1 MSRLAVLAS
10 LILTLAGCAGSVP
23 EAPVTSL
30 VSTNTTNTAG
40 RIHITVDPCTIV
52 PASVIERQQL
62 NKGTPR
68 SDSQT
73 NGDIENVFCKYRSQ
87 NEYYL
92 TVAASNYTLE
102 MLKKT
107 TNHWDQREF
116 ELNGR
121 HVLSAYTSPQPEKH
135 ACSMDVAAST
145 GVYGIVLGTLH
156 DDFSPYPDC
165 LTAARANLEAFL
177 PYFPL

>member
-1 MSRLAVLAS
+1 MFRFAIFAS
-10 LILTLAGCAGSVP
+10 LLLILAGCADPVP
-23 EAPVTSL
+23 GAPVTSP
-30 VSTNTTNTAG
+30 VSTNTAG

-73 NGDIENVFCKYRSQ
+73 NGDLENVFCKYRSQ

-92 TVAASNYTLE
+92 TVSASNYTLE

-107 TNHWDQREF
+107 ANHWDQSEF

-121 HVLSAYTSPQPEKH
+121 RVLSAYTSPQPEKH

-145 GVYGIVLGTLH
+145 GVYGVVLGTIH

-177 PYFPL
+177 PYFPS

>member
-1 MSRLAVLAS
+1 MSRFAIFAS
-10 LILTLAGCAGSVP
+10 LLLILAGCADPVP
-23 EAPVTSL
+23 GAPVTSP
-30 VSTNTTNTAG
+30 VSTNTAG

-92 TVAASNYTLE
+92 TVSASNYTLE

-107 TNHWDQREF
+107 ANHWDQSEF

-121 HVLSAYTSPQPEKH
+121 RVLSAYTSPQPEKH

-145 GVYGIVLGTLH
+145 GVYGVVLGTIH

-177 PYFPL
+177 PYFPS

>member
-1 MSRLAVLAS
+1 MSRFAILAS
-10 LILTLAGCAGSVP
+10 LILILAGCADPVP
-23 EAPVTSL
+23 GAPVMSPI
-30 VSTNTTNTAG
+30 STNTSG
-40 RIHITVDPCTIV
+40 RIRITVDPCTIV
-52 PASVIERQQL
+52 PANIIEKQQL

-107 TNHWDQREF
+107 TNHWGQSEF

-121 HVLSAYTSPQPEKH
+121 RVLRSYTSPQPDKQ
-135 ACSMDVAAST
+135 ACAMDVAAST
-145 GVYGIVLGTLH
+145 GVYGVVLGTIH
-156 DDFSPYPDC
+156 NDFSPYPDC